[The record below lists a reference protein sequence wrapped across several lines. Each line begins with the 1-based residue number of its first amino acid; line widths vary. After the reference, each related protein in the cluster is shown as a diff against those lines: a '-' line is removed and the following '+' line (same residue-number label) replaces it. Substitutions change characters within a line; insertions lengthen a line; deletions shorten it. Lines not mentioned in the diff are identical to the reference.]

1 MRCRAARLLG
11 LVLAV
16 LAAALVV
23 APAAAAE
30 PPMRLATYIT
40 DNAGALS
47 ADAQDQVQSA
57 INKLYDDRKIRLWIV
72 FVDDFSGQS
81 GQDWAQS
88 TYRRSDLGRSDA
100 LLAVATND
108 RAYAFLVPDSLD
120 NVTADEVSA
129 LQRDQIE
136 PALRTGNWAQAAMAA
151 ATGLNSASGSGN
163 GMSWAVLLAIVGVI
177 VLALAVLLALTR
189 WRRRRRRAAEFVAAR
204 RVDATNPNALAS
216 LSLDAL
222 DDLSRE
228 KVVEVDNAV
237 RNSQNELAL
246 AVEEFGTDRTEPFT
260 RAVNNAK
267 AALARAF
274 TVRQQLDD
282 AIPETPAQRR
292 QLLTSVIVSAATAD
306 RELDNQK
313 EAFDQLRDLVINAP
327 TKLDTLTQQVVDI
340 TARIAPSRQKMDA
353 LRDEFD
359 AAALASVSGNVDDAQ
374 QRLTFADESITRAR
388 ELATRPV
395 AGQSAELVETVR
407 AAEAALAQA
416 RSLLDAVDSAESDIK
431 RAAAMLRSAIEDI
444 QNGIAAADAQLRQGN
459 VPRAGELATARGA
472 AATAVQHAQANGSAD
487 PLGAFTQLTKADAEL
502 DRLLAG
508 LAQEREAA
516 ERLARTFDQAHFTAQ
531 SRVRA
536 VSDYIDARRG
546 SIGPEARTR
555 LAEAVR
561 QLQAAQASRAGNL
574 NEAIAYANG
583 ASMLA
588 AQAQSLANADVQ
600 NAERMYAGRF
610 GGGGGSNMG
619 AMIGGIIIGNILTG
633 AMRGGFGG
641 WGGGWSS
648 TGFGGSSGPSGGGFF
663 GGGGRF

>member
-1 MRCRAARLLG
+1 M
-11 LVLAV
+11 
-16 LAAALVV
+16 
-23 APAAAAE
+23 P
-30 PPMRLATYIT
+30 
-40 DNAGALS
+40 
-47 ADAQDQVQSA
+47 
-57 INKLYDDRKIRLWIV
+57 
-72 FVDDFSGQS
+72 
-81 GQDWAQS
+81 
-88 TYRRSDLGRSDA
+88 
-100 LLAVATND
+100 
-108 RAYAFLVPDSLD
+108 
-120 NVTADEVSA
+120 
-129 LQRDQIE
+129 
-136 PALRTGNWAQAAMAA
+136 
-151 ATGLNSASGSGN
+151 
-163 GMSWAVLLAIVGVI
+163 
-177 VLALAVLLALTR
+177 
-189 WRRRRRRAAEFVAAR
+189 
-204 RVDATNPNALAS
+204 
-216 LSLDAL
+216 
-222 DDLSRE
+222 
-228 KVVEVDNAV
+228 
-237 RNSQNELAL
+237 
-246 AVEEFGTDRTEPFT
+246 
-260 RAVNNAK
+260 
-267 AALARAF
+267 
-274 TVRQQLDD
+274 
-282 AIPETPAQRR
+282 
-292 QLLTSVIVSAATAD
+292 
-306 RELDNQK
+306 
-313 EAFDQLRDLVINAP
+313 
-327 TKLDTLTQQVVDI
+327 
-340 TARIAPSRQKMDA
+340 RIAPSRQKMDA

-561 QLQAAQASRAGNL
+561 QLQAAQASRAGNP